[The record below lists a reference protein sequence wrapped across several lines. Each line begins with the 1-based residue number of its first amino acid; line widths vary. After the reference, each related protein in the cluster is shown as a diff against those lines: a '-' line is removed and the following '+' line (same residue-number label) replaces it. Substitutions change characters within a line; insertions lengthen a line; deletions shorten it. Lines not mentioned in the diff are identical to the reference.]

1 MKPKT
6 TNQMKSGMNSRM
18 KTKFGLLTFVL
29 TCGILFAAISTPA
42 VAASDE
48 SDVRSAV
55 QRIFDQLK
63 NGEYESLYDSLPSSS
78 RARLSREK
86 LVQGLRRSQNLFQ
99 LQRIDI
105 GPVRVSGNIAV
116 VDTTMYARVKQ
127 PFDADGKLVVQQ
139 YLIREDGKW
148 RVATGDTATIN
159 SFLKNN
165 PAFARKF
172 PIKKTHA
179 FVNQNGKWIEIPL
192 GGRRA

>member
-1 MKPKT
+1 M
-6 TNQMKSGMNSRM
+6 TNQMKSGMNGPM
-18 KTKFGLLTFVL
+18 KTKLRFLAVGLAFSIGLLMPGART
-29 TCGILFAAISTPA
+29 

-63 NGEYESLYDSLPSSS
+63 SGQYEALYDSLPSSS
-78 RARLSREK
+78 RARISRER
-86 LVQGLRRSQNLFQ
+86 LVQGLQRSQNMFQ

-105 GPVRVSGNIAV
+105 GAVRVVGNIAV
-116 VDTTMYARVKQ
+116 VDTTMYAHVSK
-127 PFDADGKLVVQQ
+127 PFDGDGKLVVQQ

-165 PAFARKF
+165 PSFARKF
-172 PIKKTHA
+172 PIKKTRA
-179 FVNQNGKWIEIPL
+179 FVNQNGKWIEVPL
-192 GGRRA
+192 GRGR

>member
-1 MKPKT
+1 
-6 TNQMKSGMNSRM
+6 MKSRMNSRM
-18 KTKFGLLTFVL
+18 KTRFGLITFLLDVSIAL
-29 TCGILFAAISTPA
+29 AGSLNTAL
-42 VAASDE
+42 AASDE

-55 QRIFDQLK
+55 QHIFDQLK
-63 NGEYESLYDSLPSSS
+63 NGQYEALYDSLPSSS
-78 RARLSREK
+78 RSRISKER
-86 LVQGLRRSQNLFQ
+86 LVQGLRRSQNMFQ

-116 VDTTMYARVKQ
+116 VDTTMYAHVTQ

-148 RVATGDTATIN
+148 RVATGDAATIN

-165 PAFARKF
+165 PSFARKF
-172 PIKKTHA
+172 PIKKTRA

-192 GGRRA
+192 GRRT

>member
-1 MKPKT
+1 
-6 TNQMKSGMNSRM
+6 MKSGTKRRV
-18 KTKFGLLTFVL
+18 KTRFGLLTLVL
-29 TCGILFAAISTPA
+29 ICGLAFAALSRPV

-63 NGEYESLYDSLPSSS
+63 KGEYEAPYDSLPSSS
-78 RARLSREK
+78 RNRLSKDR
-86 LVQGLRRSQNLFQ
+86 LVQGLRRNQNMFQ
-99 LQRIDI
+99 LQRIEI
-105 GPVRVSGNIAV
+105 GAVRVAGNIAV
-116 VDTTMYARVKQ
+116 VDTTMYAHVKQ

-148 RVATGDTATIN
+148 RVATGDPATIN

-165 PAFARKF
+165 PTFARKF
-172 PIKKTHA
+172 PIKKTRA

-192 GGRRA
+192 GGRRS